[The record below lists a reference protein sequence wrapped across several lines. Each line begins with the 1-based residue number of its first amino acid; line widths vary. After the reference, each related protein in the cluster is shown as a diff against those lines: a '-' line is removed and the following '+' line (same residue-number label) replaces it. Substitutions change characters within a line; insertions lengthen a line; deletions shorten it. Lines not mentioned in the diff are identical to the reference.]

1 MNKTK
6 VWTIRGIHSREESGK
21 KYADKRKFEVY
32 FNGDDNFKTLSIC
45 DIKSH
50 VMFTIPF
57 DKIFKEVA
65 KNDTGRI

>member
-6 VWTIRGIHSREESGK
+6 VWTIRGIHSREESGI
-21 KYADKRKFEVY
+21 KRAYKQRFEVY
-32 FNGDDNFKTLSIC
+32 YNGDDNFKTLSIC

-57 DKIFKEVA
+57 DHIYKEIT
-65 KNDTGRI
+65 K